1 LKQFGSYENSRRK
14 GNGVIIMGAETK
26 KLAQVS
32 YVTDT
37 DVSYYEI
44 GEVEGAFQEEQL
56 KDYIKRFGHEK
67 LCSQL
72 GYMQFQIWRAV
83 REINGE
89 RDSQDWAKDLSE
101 NKFNPDDYECLAG
114 VCPDLSDEDH
124 CETCTL
130 KRLKKL

>member
-1 LKQFGSYENSRRK
+1 MPYIHCYLAL
-14 GNGVIIMGAETK
+14 IIMGAETK

-56 KDYIKRFGHEK
+56 KDYIKLFGHEK

-83 REINGE
+83 SEINDE
-89 RDSQDWAKDLSE
+89 LYSQDGAEYVSGT
-101 NKFNPDDYECLAG
+101 NA
-114 VCPDLSDEDH
+114 
-124 CETCTL
+124 T
-130 KRLKKL
+130 

>member
-1 LKQFGSYENSRRK
+1 
-14 GNGVIIMGAETK
+14 MGAETK
-26 KLAQVS
+26 ELAKVS

-44 GEVEGAFQEEQL
+44 GEVEGAFQEAQL

-72 GYMQFQIWRAV
+72 GYMQFQIWKAV

-89 RDSQDWAKDLSE
+89 RDSQEGAASCSTGAQG
-101 NKFNPDDYECLAG
+101 P
-114 VCPDLSDEDH
+114 
-124 CETCTL
+124 
-130 KRLKKL
+130 